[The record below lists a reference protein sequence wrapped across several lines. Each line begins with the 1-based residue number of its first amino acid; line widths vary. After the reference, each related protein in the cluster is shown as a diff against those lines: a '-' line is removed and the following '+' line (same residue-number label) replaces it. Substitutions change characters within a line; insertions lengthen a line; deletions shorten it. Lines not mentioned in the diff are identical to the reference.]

1 LPRVQYWDTYANQI
15 TGDLPPSIQNIS
27 ATLEHLYIQTEQT
40 DALRNFRCRERIPGL
55 GNMLHD
61 INVPSKQAGMKIN
74 WYMQVAEYFNYKYA
88 SGCANPYDA
97 EYAFTGLTGDV

>member
-1 LPRVQYWDTYANQI
+1 MQENELSGTMPDVFDGLPRVQYWDTYANQI

-55 GNMLHD
+55 GNLRALRCTYMHAC
-61 INVPSKQAGMKIN
+61 VCAHTCGYPSRIR
-74 WYMQVAEYFNYKYA
+74 YR
-88 SGCANPYDA
+88 
-97 EYAFTGLTGDV
+97 

>member
-1 LPRVQYWDTYANQI
+1 MHAYAHI
-15 TGDLPPSIQNIS
+15 HAGIHPAYVTG
-27 ATLEHLYIQTEQT
+27 
-40 DALRNFRCRERIPGL
+40 ERIPGL